1 MVAIERGGLVN
12 RSSRQWPTN
21 KGKRVALVA
30 IALLH
35 VHHKD
40 IETDASN
47 FTRIKKVILREQGAL
62 DVRAQVHCTA
72 TINLPAP
79 ANSSSPWTEIVVY

>member
-47 FTRIKKVILREQGAL
+47 FTRIKKVILRYTAL
-62 DVRAQVHCTA
+62 PQSICQLQPILVLQAGQKLSY
-72 TINLPAP
+72 IN
-79 ANSSSPWTEIVVY
+79 